1 MAQLFVTELDDA
13 VEERLKARARRH
25 GRSLEAEARAILEE
39 ATREEPLPPGL
50 SEEGAPMQRADE
62 KGFGDLMYERFKDIG
77 LKEDE
82 FRRFNEGIAEINS
95 LWEMSLPDF
104 EADEYEETLSKK

>member
-39 ATREEPLPPGL
+39 AAARSRCSRG
-50 SEEGAPMQRADE
+50 
-62 KGFGDLMYERFKDIG
+62 
-77 LKEDE
+77 
-82 FRRFNEGIAEINS
+82 
-95 LWEMSLPDF
+95 
-104 EADEYEETLSKK
+104 